1 LIHQVGQ
8 LQMARILELRR
19 SIRILAD
26 YGNGLQGKCV
36 VRSSTDISLA
46 RSRGPEGALDDSL
59 SSQPRWGSE
68 PIIWRNRTGPS
79 LQILTA
85 KGFEWLDAEIPIRNL
100 PAELEGFRLLHI
112 SDLHIRRTWDPAYD
126 EVIGRV
132 QANPPDFI
140 AYTGDFVD
148 SKQDSRRAMPL
159 VRKFVNSLKSRLGAV
174 AILGNHDGDLLGPPL
189 ASLNLTLL
197 DHRRLA
203 LRSGWATLE
212 FIGVAGVD
220 REDFDPGF
228 LRSLGRKEA
237 GTVRVVLSH
246 YPDLIR
252 RSRFLDADLFL
263 AGHTHGGQVCMP
275 GGIPIIRHD
284 SLPAKLI
291 SGIHWVY
298 DTWLVANPGLG
309 FSGLPIRMFCPAQV
323 IEIKF
328 RKAGGS

>member
-1 LIHQVGQ
+1 
-8 LQMARILELRR
+8 MARALELRR

-26 YGNGLQGKCV
+26 YGNKLQGKSV
-36 VRSSTDISLA
+36 VRSSTDISVVTSQG
-46 RSRGPEGALDDSL
+46 RERALDDRSPAGERSL
-59 SSQPRWGSE
+59 LE
-68 PIIWRNRTGPS
+68 PIIRRDRIGPR

-85 KGFEWLDAEIPIRNL
+85 KGFEWIEVEIPIRDL

-112 SDLHIRRTWDPAYD
+112 SDLHIRTAWDPAYD
-126 EVIGRV
+126 EEIARV
-132 QANPPDFI
+132 EANPPDFI

-148 SKQDSRRAMPL
+148 NKSDSRRRAMPL
-159 VRKFVNSLKSRLGAV
+159 VKRLVNSLKSRLGAA
-174 AILGNHDGDLLGPPL
+174 AILGNHDGDLLGPSL
-189 ASLNLTLL
+189 AGLNLTLL

-203 LRSGWATLE
+203 LRSGSATLE
-212 FIGVAGVD
+212 FIGVAGVE
-220 REDFDPGF
+220 REDFDAGF
-228 LRSLGRKEA
+228 LRSLGRKEP

-246 YPDLIR
+246 YPDLVR
-252 RSRFLDADLFL
+252 RTRFLEGDLFL
-263 AGHTHGGQVCMP
+263 AGHTHGGQVCLP

-309 FSGLPIRMFCPAQV
+309 FSGLPIRLFCPAQV

>member
-1 LIHQVGQ
+1 
-8 LQMARILELRR
+8 LELRR
-19 SIRILAD
+19 STRILAD
-26 YGNGLQGKCV
+26 YGNKLQGKCV
-36 VRSSTDISLA
+36 LRSSTDISLVTSQGLE
-46 RSRGPEGALDDSL
+46 RALDDRPSAGQRSL
-59 SSQPRWGSE
+59 AE
-68 PIIWRNRTGPS
+68 PTIRRDRTGPR

-85 KGFEWLDAEIPIRNL
+85 KGFEWVEAEIPIRDL
-100 PAELEGFRLLHI
+100 PPELEGFRLLHI
-112 SDLHIRRTWDPAYD
+112 SDLHIRKAWDPAYD
-126 EVIGRV
+126 EVIARV
-132 QANPPDFI
+132 EANPPDFI

-148 SKQDSRRAMPL
+148 NKSDSRRRAMPL
-159 VRKFVNSLKSRLGAV
+159 VKRLVNSLKSRLGAA
-174 AILGNHDGDLLGPPL
+174 AILGNHDGDLLGPSL

-203 LRSGWATLE
+203 LRSGSATLE
-212 FIGVAGVD
+212 FIGIAGVD
-220 REDFDPGF
+220 RKDFDAGF

-246 YPDLIR
+246 YPDLVR
-252 RSRFLDADLFL
+252 RTRFLEADLFL
-263 AGHTHGGQVCMP
+263 AGHTHGGQVCLP

-309 FSGLPIRMFCPAQV
+309 FSGLPIRLFCPAQV
-323 IEIKF
+323 IEIIF

>member
-1 LIHQVGQ
+1 
-8 LQMARILELRR
+8 MARILELRR

-26 YGNGLQGKCV
+26 YGNKLQGKSV
-36 VRSSTDISLA
+36 VRRWTDISLMN
-46 RSRGPEGALDDSL
+46 SQMNLRGWGRALDNG
-59 SSQPRWGSE
+59 PPGSE
-68 PIIWRNRTGPS
+68 GSPRPLIIRRDRTGPR
-79 LQILTA
+79 LQLLTA
-85 KGFEWLDAEIPIRNL
+85 KGFEWVEAEIPIREL
-100 PAELEGFRLLHI
+100 PPELEGFRLLHV
-112 SDLHIRRTWDPAYD
+112 SDLHVRKAWDPAYD
-126 EVIGRV
+126 EFIARV
-132 QANPPDFI
+132 EANPPDFI

-148 SKQDSRRAMPL
+148 NKHDSRRAMPV
-159 VRKFVNSLKSRLGAV
+159 VRRLVNSLKSRLGTA

-203 LRSGWATLE
+203 LRSGSATLE
-212 FIGVAGVD
+212 FIGIAGVD
-220 REDFDPGF
+220 RKDFDPGF
-228 LRSLGRKEA
+228 LRSLGRKEP

-246 YPDLIR
+246 FPDLVR
-252 RSRFLDADLFL
+252 RSRFLEADLFL
-263 AGHTHGGQVCMP
+263 AGHTHGGQICLP

-309 FSGLPIRMFCPAQV
+309 FSGLPIRLFCPAQV
-323 IEIKF
+323 IEIRL